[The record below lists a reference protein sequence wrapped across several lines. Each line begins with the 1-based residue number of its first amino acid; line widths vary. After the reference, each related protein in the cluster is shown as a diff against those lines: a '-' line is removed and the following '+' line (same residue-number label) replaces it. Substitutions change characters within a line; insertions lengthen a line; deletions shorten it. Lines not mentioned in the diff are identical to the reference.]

1 MTRAQRGLTKPNHQ
15 LNHPWPFLVNG
26 QRSACKPRPKP
37 RHGFAYKSFARRSH
51 RAARRRPAAR
61 RERPAAV
68 ATAMGCHHH
77 HHQLRRLAV
86 LAAALCVVVVATAA
100 RPLQARDTARRWRWT
115 CRRRRPPAMGRFERE
130 VAAAA
135 AGGWGLMHFRWSA
148 ACRCR
153 GWPGRRRRW
162 PGRGA
167 AGAAV
172 RRRDA
177 AGAAKPVGV
186 AVQPVPGQAQ
196 AARRRRRDDVAGGAR
211 GHPGHCRRVAREDD
225 GGRAGRRRAQVGRLL
240 RQQQLAYDEYY
251 DPLAFKYRNEL
262 IDLLFGLKFSEYNS
276 SNTYVSLHV

>member
-1 MTRAQRGLTKPNHQ
+1 M
-15 LNHPWPFLVNG
+15 
-26 QRSACKPRPKP
+26 
-37 RHGFAYKSFARRSH
+37 
-51 RAARRRPAAR
+51 
-61 RERPAAV
+61 
-68 ATAMGCHHH
+68 
-77 HHQLRRLAV
+77 
-86 LAAALCVVVVATAA
+86 
-100 RPLQARDTARRWRWT
+100 
-115 CRRRRPPAMGRFERE
+115 
-130 VAAAA
+130 AAAA
-135 AGGWGLMHFRWSA
+135 AGGWGADALP
-148 ACRCR
+148 
-153 GWPGRRRRW
+153 GGRRRVDAVD
-162 PGRGA
+162 GRGAAGDGRAGGA